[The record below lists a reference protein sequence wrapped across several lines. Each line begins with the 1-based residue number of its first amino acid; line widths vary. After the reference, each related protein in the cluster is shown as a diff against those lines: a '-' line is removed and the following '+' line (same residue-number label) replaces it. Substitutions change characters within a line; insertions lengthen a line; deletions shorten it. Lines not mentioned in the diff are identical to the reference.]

1 MHFDMMNGDSMN
13 GSRNMMQ
20 FMKNLRCQF
29 HWDSLMSDSA
39 HRHWH
44 VKGMK
49 GWNGT
54 AWTNV
59 GGTVSGNIISF
70 SNSET
75 YSAFAFIGTSSVPA
89 SVTDRRVIPGEF
101 RLEQNYPNPFNPS
114 TTIRFDLPQAEF
126 VSLKVFNL
134 LGQEVATIVN
144 GPRQA
149 GSYSV
154 KWDAGSVPSGA
165 YFYQFSAG
173 GHVQTKKL
181 LLLR

>member
-1 MHFDMMNGDSMN
+1 MHFGMMNGDSMN

-54 AWTNV
+54 AWSNV

-70 SNSET
+70 STSET
-75 YSAFAFIGTSSVPA
+75 YSAFAFTGTSSVST

-114 TTIRFDLPQAEF
+114 TTIRYGIPHQSVVTLI
-126 VSLKVFNL
+126 VFNT
-134 LGQEVATIVN
+134 LGQEVATLVN
-144 GPRQA
+144 ESQ
-149 GSYSV
+149 
-154 KWDAGSVPSGA
+154 DAGNHDVRFDGTGLASGV
-165 YFYQFSAG
+165 YFYRLRAG
-173 GHVQTKKL
+173 DYMETKRL